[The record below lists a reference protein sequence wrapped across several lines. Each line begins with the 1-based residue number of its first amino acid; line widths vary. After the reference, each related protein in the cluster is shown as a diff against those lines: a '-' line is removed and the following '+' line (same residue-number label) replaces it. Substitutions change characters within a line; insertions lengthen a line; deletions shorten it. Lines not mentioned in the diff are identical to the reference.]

1 MSWSSSG
8 FSRQPSTATLIPKTH
23 LLTHGTANH
32 CHGLEYEHG
41 MEQSSTRFLLR
52 EFGALG
58 AWTALRI
65 ILATNSSRGPRI
77 CAEHRLWR
85 VQWSSTHSIGNNF
98 VGVPLVLGMQ
108 VLPHRQVAS
117 EGEKFSQESRSKCQ
131 DIPDVY
137 PEIGRSNRVLQEGQ
151 IFCRLRYAYIE
162 EQGRDRSGE
171 GVGLSRRS
179 WLRPP
184 SESKLNYY
192 RQSGETGK
200 FGNRRSVRLA
210 RAVSRLCPCDRG
222 RRRAYIK

>member
-1 MSWSSSG
+1 
-8 FSRQPSTATLIPKTH
+8 
-23 LLTHGTANH
+23 
-32 CHGLEYEHG
+32 

-77 CAEHRLWR
+77 RAEHRLWR

-137 PEIGRSNRVLQEGQ
+137 PEIGRSNTSSCKRAKFSVGCGMPISKNKEGIAQ
-151 IFCRLRYAYIE
+151 
-162 EQGRDRSGE
+162 GE